1 MIKPTLLVLAAG
13 MGSRYGGL
21 KQIDPVGPSGETII
35 DYSIY
40 DALNAGF
47 GKLVFVI
54 RQDISEQFKEIV
66 GARFEKRI
74 PVEYVYQELSKLPE
88 GYSVPEGRSKPWGTA
103 HAILMAAESVKEP
116 FAAINA
122 DDFYGSQSYRL
133 LAQHLSLGTS
143 DYAMV
148 GFTLS
153 NTLSEFGTVARGICK
168 VDAEQYLS
176 TVTELTKIAPDG
188 NAAKDT
194 APDGTITALTGNEP
208 VSMNMWGFTPA
219 LFPQLK
225 NHFEAFLKKSGGELK
240 SECYIPSVVND
251 LVVSGEARVKMLRTN
266 DSWFGVTYR
275 EDRHRVVESIRQLIV
290 RGDYPAKLWT

>member
-88 GYSVPEGRSKPWGTA
+88 GYPVPEGRSKPWGTA

-133 LAQHLSLGTS
+133 LAKHLSSGTS

-153 NTLSEFGTVARGICK
+153 NTLSEFGTVARGICQ

-176 TVTELTKIAPDG
+176 SVTELTKIAPDG

-194 APDGTITALTGNEP
+194 APDGTITALTGN
-208 VSMNMWGFTPA
+208 
-219 LFPQLK
+219 
-225 NHFEAFLKKSGGELK
+225 
-240 SECYIPSVVND
+240 
-251 LVVSGEARVKMLRTN
+251 
-266 DSWFGVTYR
+266 
-275 EDRHRVVESIRQLIV
+275 
-290 RGDYPAKLWT
+290 